1 MFQGRGLSKK
11 VCGKSQKNVLGQT
24 FPANFPK
31 FVLIIYGL
39 LKMSQG
45 QQLPDPVPE
54 LINAKSLDFAKPKLF
69 FKNIGRY
76 AATSTNIHVRI
87 PFNFSQILDT
97 RSTIEQHYNVL
108 LNKHEEPFKTI
119 AKTTTDISLITI
131 SASIEDFQEVIKALP
146 QTTKIDMSG

>member
-1 MFQGRGLSKK
+1 MFQSRHLSQKIR
-11 VCGKSQKNVLGQT
+11 GKSQKNVIGQT

-45 QQLPDPVPE
+45 QQLPDPDPE
-54 LINAKSLDFAKPKLF
+54 LINMKPKLF

-76 AATSTNIHVRI
+76 AATSTYIHVRI

-97 RSTIEQHYNVL
+97 RSTIEQHYQVL
-108 LNKHEEPFKTI
+108 LDKHEEPFKQSP
-119 AKTTTDISLITI
+119 KL
-131 SASIEDFQEVIKALP
+131 QR
-146 QTTKIDMSG
+146 M